1 MSAHGISE
9 VGTDSHV
16 VQAFEA
22 EMASFYHLFNRF
34 LAEKAKGERLYV

>member
-1 MSAHGISE
+1 MR
-9 VGTDSHV
+9 V